1 VKLLLHIVSII
12 ALAFPALLSAG
23 THVEADL
30 GADFDAANVQ
40 NLVIITGAGIVVFVI
55 GLAIIR
61 RLFRLHV
68 ANKHGYAGAQ
78 LQSRVV
84 KTFTLVTII
93 PTIIISI
100 FSIFFFYFVIQDW
113 FGERLTTVLDESV
126 AVAETYLD
134 EHKSNLG
141 ADAKAMAYDI
151 ERNMH
156 LSTSN
161 PQLFGNML
169 NSQVELRSLNEAV
182 IIQQKRVIA
191 RSLLSF
197 SFNFETV
204 PDDMISLARAGEV
217 VLTERD
223 DRLFAVVAIEPL
235 FETYLVISRLVDK
248 DVLEH
253 LERSEGAADEYR
265 ALKDNIAQFQI
276 IFVIAFILLTLVLL
290 FSVILYGMNFASWLA
305 TPITTVAQATERVRA
320 GDYSIQIEEHSGSE
334 EIDRLIHHFNRM
346 TEQLNSGRLELI
358 QANRMLDTRRRFSET
373 VLRGV
378 SAGVIALDT
387 TLAIKLCNR
396 PALKLL
402 NKDHEHEITGQSL
415 RTVMPEMTVF
425 LSRVMQRP
433 GETHQDQITIKD
445 NEKTRTLQ
453 VKVSAEINEKY
464 VEGFIVTLDDITPL
478 ISAQRS
484 AAWADVAR
492 RVAHEI
498 KNPLTPIKLSIDRL
512 SKKFVPE
519 DEKDAESFKRYIDM
533 MSRHLKDIGTIV
545 EEFASFARMPSA
557 VFEQRMVKALLE
569 KALLSA
575 ETANPHITYTLHAHQ
590 PQLQLLCDEGMMSQ
604 LFTNVLKNAG
614 ESINR
619 SANKK
624 CGAIHVEYHSDDALI
639 YMSFSDNGVGF
650 PEELID
656 KIMEPYVTTRSKGTG
671 LGLAIVKKIIEEHKG
686 TITIRNHY
694 EDTGKEPKIAG
705 AEIIITF
712 PAHIE
717 LAKKNG

>member
-1 VKLLLHIVSII
+1 MKNTIHLFNVFF
-12 ALAFPALLSAG
+12 LAFSLVAK
-23 THVEADL
+23 
-30 GADFDAANVQ
+30 GAFAQAEISTIGAEFDAANVQ
-40 NLVIITGAGIVVFVI
+40 NLLLITGAGIIVFII

-61 RLFRLHV
+61 RLYRLHV

-78 LQSRVV
+78 LQNKVV

-93 PTIIISI
+93 PTIIISL

-113 FGERLTTVLDESV
+113 FGERLSTVLNESV
-126 AVAETYLD
+126 AVAETYLE
-134 EHKSNLG
+134 EHQSNLV
-141 ADAKAMAYDI
+141 ADAKAMAYDL
-151 ERNMH
+151 ERNIH
-156 LSTSN
+156 LSTAN
-161 PQLFGNML
+161 PQLFGNLL

-182 IIQQKRVIA
+182 IIQQKRTIA

-197 SFNFETV
+197 SFNFETL
-204 PDDMISLARAGEV
+204 PDETIARARAGDV
-217 VLTERD
+217 VLSERD
-223 DRLFAVVAIEPL
+223 DRLFAVIAMEPL
-235 FETYLVISRLVDK
+235 FETYLVVSRLVDK
-248 DVLEH
+248 DVLAH
-253 LERSEGAADEYR
+253 LERTQGAADEYR
-265 ALKDNIAQFQI
+265 ILKDNIAQFQL
-276 IFVIAFILLTLVLL
+276 IFMIAFILLTLVLL
-290 FSVILYGMNFASWLA
+290 FSAILYGINFASWLA

-402 NKDHEHEITGQSL
+402 GKDHEHEIAGQSL
-415 RTVMPEMTVF
+415 RIIIPELTVF
-425 LSRVMQRP
+425 LARVMQRP
-433 GETHQDQITIKD
+433 GETHQDQITLKRD
-445 NEKTRTLQ
+445 EKQRTMQ
-453 VKVSAEINEKY
+453 VKVSAEINDKY

-484 AAWADVAR
+484 AAWSDVAR

-512 SKKFVPE
+512 RKKFVPE
-519 DEKDAESFKRYIDM
+519 DAKDAESFHRYIDM

-545 EEFASFARMPSA
+545 EEFSAFARMPSA
-557 VFEQRMVKALLE
+557 VFEVRQLKPLLE
-569 KALLSA
+569 KALLSG
-575 ETANPHITYTLHAHQ
+575 ETANPHIQYTLHANNPNQ
-590 PQLQLLCDEGMMSQ
+590 EFLCDEGMMSQ
-604 LFTNVLKNAG
+604 LFTNLLKNAG

-619 SANKK
+619 SDNKTD
-624 CGAIHVEYHSDDALI
+624 GMIDVEYHTDNNNLHI
-639 YMSFSDNGVGF
+639 SFYDNGIGF
-650 PEELID
+650 PEGLMD
-656 KIMEPYVTTRSKGTG
+656 KIMEPYVTTRNKGTG

-686 TITIRNHY
+686 TITVHNQY
-694 EDTGKEPKIAG
+694 DKDKVSG
-705 AEIIITF
+705 AIITITF
-712 PAHIE
+712 PINIA
-717 LAKKNG
+717 LAKNNG

>member
-1 VKLLLHIVSII
+1 MKKLLLILISCL
-12 ALAFPALLSAG
+12 LASPAYASDAPSQAEIS
-23 THVEADL
+23 TV
-30 GADFDAANVQ
+30 GAEFDAANVQ
-40 NLVIITGAGIVVFVI
+40 NLLLITGAGIIVFII

-61 RLFRLHV
+61 RLYRLHV

-78 LQSRVV
+78 LQSKVV

-93 PTIIISI
+93 PTIIISL

-113 FGERLTTVLDESV
+113 FGERLSTVLDESV
-126 AVAETYLD
+126 AVAETYLE
-134 EHKSNLG
+134 EHQSNLV
-141 ADAKAMAYDI
+141 ADAKAMAYDL
-151 ERNMH
+151 ERNIH
-156 LSTSN
+156 LTSSN
-161 PQLFGNML
+161 PKLFGNLL

-182 IIQQKRVIA
+182 IIQQKRTIA

-197 SFNFETV
+197 SFNFETL
-204 PDDMISLARAGEV
+204 PNETIARARAGEV
-217 VLTERD
+217 VLSERD
-223 DRLFAVVAIEPL
+223 DRLFAVVAMEPL
-235 FETYLVISRLVDK
+235 FETYLVVSRLVDK
-248 DVLEH
+248 DVLNH
-253 LERSEGAADEYR
+253 LERTEGAADEYR
-265 ALKDNIAQFQI
+265 ALKDNIAQFQL

-290 FSVILYGMNFASWLA
+290 FSVILYGINFASWLA

-415 RTVMPEMTVF
+415 RTVIPEMTVF
-425 LSRVMQRP
+425 LARVMQRP
-433 GETHQDQITIKD
+433 GETHQDQITLKRH
-445 NEKTRTLQ
+445 EKTRTLQ

-512 SKKFVPE
+512 RKKFVPE
-519 DEKDAESFKRYIDM
+519 DEKEAESFNRYIDM

-545 EEFASFARMPSA
+545 EEFSAFARMPSA
-557 VFEQRMVKALLE
+557 IFEQRKLKPLLE

-575 ETANPHITYTLHAHQ
+575 ETANPHIRYTLHANNPHQ
-590 PQLQLLCDEGMMSQ
+590 ELLCDEGMMSQ

-619 SANKK
+619 SDNKEN
-624 CGAIHVEYHSDDALI
+624 GTIDVEYHSEGDNL
-639 YMSFSDNGVGF
+639 YLSFYDNGVGF
-650 PEELID
+650 PEELMD

-686 TITIRNHY
+686 TIAVQNQY
-694 EDTGKEPKIAG
+694 DAGKISG
-705 AEIIITF
+705 AIITITF
-712 PAHIE
+712 PANIA
-717 LAKKNG
+717 LAKNND